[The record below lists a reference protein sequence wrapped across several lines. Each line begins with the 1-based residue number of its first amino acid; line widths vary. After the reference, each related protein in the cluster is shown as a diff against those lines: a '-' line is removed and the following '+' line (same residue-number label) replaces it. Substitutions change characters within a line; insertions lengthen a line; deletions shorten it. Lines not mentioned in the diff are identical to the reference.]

1 MREPGLRNRVI
12 LANNVQA
19 PAFYFSLHNNAA
31 GNSSQWMSAR
41 GVEIWTTIGQT
52 KSDEYATM
60 IYEALYNAFPDIHGT
75 FNKNVFWRKDMSDG
89 DVDKEANFTELM
101 NKHPAV
107 LLEWLF
113 QDNKED
119 VALLNDEKINSK
131 LVEVLTDVLFKIV
144 TT

>member
-1 MREPGLRNRVI
+1 
-12 LANNVQA
+12 
-19 PAFYFSLHNNAA
+19 
-31 GNSSQWMSAR
+31 
-41 GVEIWTTIGQT
+41 
-52 KSDEYATM
+52 
-60 IYEALYNAFPDIHGT
+60 
-75 FNKNVFWRKDMSDG
+75 MSDG